1 MNNLHTRLAKRRYS
15 TVTLT
20 DGTVV
25 RLRSLTRS
33 EQRQWKTHTKDVA
46 AEQFSD
52 DVLLALCIVDD
63 DGNQVIS
70 CEDALTGFFDV
81 WDMADCQALLRG
93 CYELLFVQPIT
104 KSAVE
109 DALKNS
115 KATTGNGS
123 SGSNAIGSASRS
135 TNSINDSILTTF

>member
-1 MNNLHTRLAKRRYS
+1 MSLHTRLPKRRYS
-15 TVTLT
+15 TVTLS

-33 EQRQWKTHTKDVA
+33 EQRQWKAHTKDVA

-52 DVLLALCIVDD
+52 DVLLSLCIVDD

-70 CEDALTGFFDV
+70 CEDALTGFFDA

-93 CYELLFVQPIT
+93 CFDLLYVQPIT
-104 KSAVE
+104 KESL
-109 DALKNS
+109 DASLKNS
-115 KATTGNGS
+115 KPTPGNVS
-123 SGSNAIGSASRS
+123 SGSSVIDSGSPS
-135 TNSINDSILTTF
+135 TSCMSDSIVTTW